1 MQNQAKLR
9 EPFCQNCISR
19 KSGRCPSSVCP
30 DVAKEVG
37 RHTLKM
43 AADAVKDKRSAGK
56 PATKRMDIQ
65 DKGLCTL
72 GDEAYSGVAGKLPVS
87 LAMVYSP
94 EQYWGQL
101 YTPEEGLERGTLFE
115 GLYKPWQ
122 PDCKEDDR

>member
-1 MQNQAKLR
+1 
-9 EPFCQNCISR
+9 
-19 KSGRCPSSVCP
+19 
-30 DVAKEVG
+30 
-37 RHTLKM
+37 
-43 AADAVKDKRSAGK
+43 
-56 PATKRMDIQ
+56 MDIQ
-65 DKGLCTL
+65 EDKGLCTS

-101 YTPEEGLERGTLFE
+101 YPPEEGLERGTLFE